1 MSDTQETE
9 VPVESAPVVEAA
21 EPPHVEHWTDT
32 VERHL
37 AEDFGAA
44 SRVAVGVI
52 HSLEAEVAELRAKLA
67 G

>member
-1 MSDTQETE
+1 MSDTPETLD
-9 VPVESAPVVEAA
+9 PVEPEAA

-44 SRVAVGVI
+44 IRVAVGVI